1 MNLFKE
7 IVYDKIQSPKPMLDI
22 WDAIQIGG
30 FNKNQLRYFQMHKVS
45 VGETWVSLSKYYYN
59 DERLWWVIPLFND
72 VFDPFI
78 IFDDEIKSSEIEM
91 LQVLRNEYIN
101 ELLLLARQ
109 QKINNNPNKIDKF
122 EG

>member
-1 MNLFKE
+1 MPYNNIPPTSFMNLFKE

-72 VFDPFI
+72 VFDPFSNR
-78 IFDDEIKSSEIEM
+78 DE
-91 LQVLRNEYIN
+91 LVL
-101 ELLLLARQ
+101 L
-109 QKINNNPNKIDKF
+109 
-122 EG
+122 